1 MQRNIN
7 IDIAYCETIVH
18 RSFAIPR
25 KVLGVLGGY
34 GDSVGYAYGV
44 GMGTVM
50 TGDSV
55 EIFERM

>member
-1 MQRNIN
+1 
-7 IDIAYCETIVH
+7 VH
-18 RSFAIPR
+18 RSYAIPR
-25 KVLGVLGGY
+25 KVLDVLGGY

-44 GMGTVM
+44 GVGTVM